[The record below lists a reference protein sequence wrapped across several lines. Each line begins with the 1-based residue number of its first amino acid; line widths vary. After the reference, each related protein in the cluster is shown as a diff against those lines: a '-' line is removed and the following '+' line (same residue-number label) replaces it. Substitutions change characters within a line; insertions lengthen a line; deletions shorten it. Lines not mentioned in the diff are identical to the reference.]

1 MLLRPVGLKLKATG
15 HYERPPNASQGAHGL
30 HNGGVSS
37 DRSTA
42 AIQARSLRKTYGRVT
57 AVDGVDLTVQAG
69 DVYGFLGPNGA
80 GKTTTLR
87 MLLGLIKPE
96 AGSIELFGTP
106 IERGA
111 AARAGVA
118 GFVETPRFYPYL
130 SARKNLRLCATYDRD
145 PGANPRIDP
154 ALELVDLAARADD
167 KAGGFSYG
175 MRQRLGIAAALVR
188 DPRLLILDEPTLGL
202 DPAGMRDMRQLVK
215 RLSGEGITILLS
227 SHVMGE
233 VEDVCDRVAIIRAGS
248 IVHEGTIAELKSS
261 GAGGYRLHTGDDA
274 AALAILRSDDGV
286 RGLSETAE
294 GLHFTAP
301 AGVVEQLVA
310 ALVGAG
316 IGVRAVVPEGDS
328 LEALF
333 FRFTEGDQDAAAT
346 VADSA

>member
-1 MLLRPVGLKLKATG
+1 VSAEP
-15 HYERPPNASQGAHGL
+15 
-30 HNGGVSS
+30 GVL
-37 DRSTA
+37 A
-42 AIQARSLRKTYGRVT
+42 VEARQLRKTYGRVT
-57 AVDGVDLTVQAG
+57 AVADVDLAVGSG

-87 MLLGLIKPE
+87 MLLGLIRPE
-96 AGSIELFGTP
+96 AGTIKLFGRP

-111 AARAGVA
+111 AAREGVA

-145 PGANPRIDP
+145 SGAHARIDP
-154 ALELVDLAARADD
+154 ALELVDLAGRAED

-227 SHVMGE
+227 SHVMDE
-233 VEDVCDRVAIIRAGS
+233 VEDICDRVAIIRAGS
-248 IVHEGTIAELKSS
+248 IVYEGTIAELKRTS
-261 GAGGYRLHTGDDA
+261 AGGYRLQTSDDA
-274 AALAILRSDDGV
+274 RALTVLRAQGAERVGETSEGV
-286 RGLSETAE
+286 RFAADPGA
-294 GLHFTAP
+294 
-301 AGVVEQLVA
+301 VEQLVA
-310 ALVGAG
+310 ALVAAG
-316 IGVRAVVPEGDS
+316 VGVRALVPEGDS

-333 FRFTEGDQDAAAT
+333 FRFTEGNEHPGAT
-346 VADSA
+346 DGALW